1 MLKYLELCIVAGLLH
16 QCQVL
21 LPPRP
26 RLYTWAFVSCQLTTT
41 LVPSWAAVQ
50 VGICFSPI
58 HASISILIMS
68 RVLNAQIS
76 RTLNCCRT
84 PSSKPSPS
92 APTSKTIYVGIRVK
106 PVDDHIG
113 SIVGR
118 SNSVALWSSV
128 SLLYVNFVAYNLN
141 SVALGGFIIRCR
153 VTFR

>member
-1 MLKYLELCIVAGLLH
+1 MQGLWSSYSASYAKDYTCGIYKLQSNSCIL
-16 QCQVL
+16 
-21 LPPRP
+21 
-26 RLYTWAFVSCQLTTT
+26 
-41 LVPSWAAVQ
+41 
-50 VGICFSPI
+50 ICFNHVACTKCSN
-58 HASISILIMS
+58 ISNSEL
-68 RVLNAQIS
+68 LQD
-76 RTLNCCRT
+76 
-84 PSSKPSPS
+84 PSSMPSPT